1 MFLIILRIPVA
12 IYDLTFASSIPDIVE
27 LPSFSANK
35 AMSLSFFTL
44 FPLLRLSPPLPFST
58 LTWSSSSA
66 LTFSRKPSFLLSG
79 GVVLLSCFCS
89 HLSLSEYV
97 LSLLIYLKSSLAI
110 ESILCHQQAPL
121 GFCSAKHLGLSSIPH
136 HVDSLHL
143 FMGKHTK
150 AKEKGHWTS

>member
-1 MFLIILRIPVA
+1 MFLIILRTPVN
-12 IYDLTFASSIPDIVE
+12 IYVLIFCLIYSRHSE
-27 LPSFSANK
+27 LPSFSPNGVLVFFHAV
-35 AMSLSFFTL
+35 SFVKEL
-44 FPLLRLSPPLPFST
+44 FPYPYPFQLLHDLLH
-58 LTWSSSSA
+58 SA
-66 LTFSRKPSFLLSG
+66 LTFSRKPSFLLSEW
-79 GVVLLSCFCS
+79 VVLSCFCS

-121 GFCSAKHLGLSSIPH
+121 VFCSAKDLGLSPIPY

-143 FMGKHTK
+143 FMSLPK